1 MIVIDCEQGGEQW
14 FAEKAGKPSASNF
27 DKVVTTKGEPSKQAK
42 KYLYQLAG
50 ESITGLKA
58 ESYQNASM
66 LRGIEL
72 EPQARSL
79 FELIHDVEVK
89 QVGLCYLDEQKKYL
103 ASPDGLIVGK
113 EEGIELKCPEIH
125 THVSYLMEG
134 KLPTDYFQQVQGS
147 MLVTG
152 FETYWFMSYYPG
164 LPPFI
169 IKVERDN
176 AFLERLKA
184 ELDSFCYSLAITVKR
199 LKEMS

>member
-89 QVGLCYLDEQKKYL
+89 QVGLCYPDEQKKYL

-184 ELDSFCYSLAITVKR
+184 ELDSFCMELAMTVKR